1 MTKITVGRSPDADD
15 AFMYYAMLT
24 GKVKTEDY
32 TIDYV
37 TEDIE
42 RLNKRAERAEL
53 EVTAVSAHAYATLS
67 DKYYVM
73 NVGSSLGKGY
83 GPIIVANKHVIISE
97 LRNMR
102 IGIPGT
108 KTTAY
113 LLLRMAIGSPHTV
126 ELEFNKIPQAVLDG
140 KIDAGLLIHEAQ
152 LTHTSL
158 GLKKVLDLGEWW
170 NKETN
175 GQPVPLGL
183 DVTRRDLGIEF
194 GRKFSRLLK
203 ESINYA
209 LSHKDE
215 ALDFAMQYA
224 REAPRKLVEKF
235 VMMYVNDLTVSM
247 GNKGLESLRTLY
259 ERGAAMGLLKPV
271 NFEVI

>member
-97 LRNMR
+97 LRNMK

-113 LLLRMAIGSPHTV
+113 LLLLMAIGSPHIV

-259 ERGAAMGLLKPV
+259 KRGAAMGLLKPV